1 MPAAA
6 LPDASVDAKPA
17 TRTDTHH
24 VAALTGVRAFA
35 ALWVLLFHS
44 WLNAGS
50 PPLAVALGAHVLDL
64 RPLVEYGWLGLD
76 VFFILSGF
84 LLARQ
89 AVARVDALPSR
100 TGTWCERHTG
110 ERYWPYLRRRIL
122 RVYPAYY
129 ACVTALVVLALAGL
143 YRSVPGV
150 VDMALHLV
158 MSHNLI
164 ERYIVSLN
172 GVFWTLPF
180 EWHFYLLFPFMF
192 ALLDRRGGWV
202 LYAIAVAIVA
212 LTKLAVIATGDG
224 YAQVLVTIRLDAF
237 AAGMAMGAWSARRPP
252 RRYVAA
258 VAFWTG
264 LALLFATPWVYAG
277 MTNVGHY
284 MDSLRGWSRPFW
296 IQAAVTLM
304 LLGLAGER
312 HAGVA
317 LFANRVVF
325 ALGLVSYSI
334 YLWHVPIIELAP
346 RMGLVPVR
354 TTVSAAAWGRLLLGA
369 VPATLAV
376 AVISYR
382 LFERP
387 FQRAGRAGA
396 RGMLRHP
403 ISWLVG
409 WAAVMELVVALA

>member
-1 MPAAA
+1 M
-6 LPDASVDAKPA
+6 
-17 TRTDTHH
+17 TRRRTLRQHGRHPRT
-24 VAALTGVRAFA
+24 
-35 ALWVLLFHS
+35 LFHS

-50 PPLAVALGAHVLDL
+50 PPLTLAWGTHALDL

-89 AVARVDALPSR
+89 AAMRVAAAPRLD
-100 TGTWCERHTG
+100 GTWLERHTG
-110 ERYWPYLRRRIL
+110 DRYWPYLRRRIL

-129 ACVTALVVLALAGL
+129 ACVTALVVLALAGV
-143 YRSVPGV
+143 YRTVPGV

-192 ALLDRRGGWV
+192 ALLRLRGGWT
-202 LYAIAVAIVA
+202 LYATAVALVA
-212 LTKLAVIATGDG
+212 LTKLVVIATHDG
-224 YAQVLVTIRLDAF
+224 YPQVLVTIRLDAF
-237 AAGMAMGAWSARRPP
+237 AAGMAAGAWSVRRPP
-252 RRYVAA
+252 SRRQAA
-258 VAFWTG
+258 LAFWAG
-264 LALLFATPWVYAG
+264 LALLLATPWVYAG
-277 MTNVGHY
+277 YTNVGHY
-284 MDSLRGWSRPFW
+284 LDTLRGWSRPFW
-296 IQAAVTLM
+296 IQAAVTSM

-312 HAGVA
+312 HAGVS
-317 LFANRVVF
+317 LFANRVVV

-334 YLWHVPIIELAP
+334 YLWHVPILELAP
-346 RMGLVPVR
+346 TIGVAPAR

-369 VPATLAV
+369 LPVTLVV
-376 AVISYR
+376 AALSWR

-387 FQRAGRAGA
+387 FQQAGRRGA
-396 RGMLRHP
+396 TGWLRHP
-403 ISWLVG
+403 LAWLAG
-409 WAAVMELVVALA
+409 WALAMEAVVALA